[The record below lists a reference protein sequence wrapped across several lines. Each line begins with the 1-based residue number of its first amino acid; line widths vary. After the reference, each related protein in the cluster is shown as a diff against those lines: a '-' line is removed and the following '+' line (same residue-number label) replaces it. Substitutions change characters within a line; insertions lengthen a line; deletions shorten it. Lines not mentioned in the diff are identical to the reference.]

1 MDPRLL
7 DMLEDTGD
15 RHLLPVAD
23 RVDVDLDRIAQVTV
37 DQHRRGA
44 RHLHRGGDIMVE
56 LLGPVDHLHAAPAEH
71 VGRPQEHRVADALGD
86 RDRLVTAARDAVGRL
101 PETQALDRSPL
112 SAVRLVQRTRT
123 LGTILQNIV
132 NVILV
137 IVALVWI
144 AGIVAPDALASLTLL
159 TAAIGAGLGF
169 GAQNIVKDVLNGI
182 FIVAVF
188 VIDLQRRKHVHTLN
202 LGPYHRPHGLT
213 VDARGRLYVMSEGHN
228 VLLRFSDPVNRH
240 VPDLAVPSGGYK
252 THLFALT
259 RDAETAYAL
268 NLLSNT
274 VTKIRPNDPTFTPV
288 AMVPGPVPEGNV
300 LSADESLLYVANRGD
315 DTLVAVDTASM
326 TVVARGK
333 TRRDPNRVYRF
344 QAADGQD
351 RLITTNSGEHSLSV
365 FDTGLRELFC
375 LPLPSNPL
383 ALSLHPDERAAF
395 ISFQDETVRR
405 LNLDTFEF
413 SQTLKTLREPDSS
426 YVWRH

>member
-1 MDPRLL
+1 MSKKETLL
-7 DMLEDTGD
+7 LVQKCAHTFSFYDLASGQAEK
-15 RHLLPVAD
+15 HIVLPNFPHEF
-23 RVDVDLDRIAQVTV
+23 TV
-37 DQHRRGA
+37 D
-44 RHLHRGGDIMVE
+44 
-56 LLGPVDHLHAAPAEH
+56 PVRKMAY
-71 VGRPQEHRVADALGD
+71 VGHYGIETASHLGD
-86 RDRLVTAARDAVGRL
+86 
-101 PETQALDRSPL
+101 
-112 SAVRLVQRTRT
+112 
-123 LGTILQNIV
+123 
-132 NVILV
+132 
-137 IVALVWI
+137 
-144 AGIVAPDALASLTLL
+144 AGGHS
-159 TAAIGAGLGF
+159 
-169 GAQNIVKDVLNGI
+169 
-182 FIVAVF
+182 VF
-188 VIDLQRRKHVHTLN
+188 VIDLQRREHVHTLN
-202 LGPYHRPHGLT
+202 LWPYHRPHGLT